1 MKKGKIS
8 MNKSM
13 EYSNLIKLA
22 EEYETK
28 SKKYLKKHDVNMAM
42 FYNNVSKGYKIK
54 ADKLKK

>member
-1 MKKGKIS
+1 

-22 EEYETK
+22 EEYENK
-28 SKKYLKKHDVNMAM
+28 SKKCIKKHDVNMAM